1 MKSHLITEQEFRK
14 LPGLILIDFKISSS
28 VVPPAP
34 IPDWGEIKVNV
45 GDAVTY
51 ASPRARRRGALGLV
65 VAIYWHMAPACR
77 LPLYDGAGRL
87 LYDPYY
93 VATAEILWCDGRD
106 SFVSHNVL
114 DIVSRSSYEEENTYP
129 CGGIDT

>member
-14 LPGLILIDFKISSS
+14 LPSLILIDFKISSA

-34 IPDWGEIKVNV
+34 VPGWGEIKVNV

-51 ASPRARRRGALGLV
+51 ASPPCLDSRTLGLV
-65 VAIYWHMAPACR
+65 TAIYWHMAPASR
-77 LPLYDGAGRL
+77 LPLYDETGGL

-106 SFVSHNVL
+106 SFSSHNVL
-114 DIVSRSSYEEENTYP
+114 DIVSRPRYEEENTYL